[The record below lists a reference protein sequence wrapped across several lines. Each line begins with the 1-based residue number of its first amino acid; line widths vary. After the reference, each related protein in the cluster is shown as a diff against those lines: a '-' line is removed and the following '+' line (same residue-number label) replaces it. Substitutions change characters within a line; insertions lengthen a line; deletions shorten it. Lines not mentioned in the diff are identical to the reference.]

1 MFITLVMKL
10 AHLSETVNLSGENQH
25 TH

>member
-10 AHLSETVNLSGENQH
+10 DHLSETINLSGENQH